1 MSIVGYARVSSA
13 GQSLEVQ
20 REQLLAAG
28 CEQIF
33 EEKRS
38 GTTTDGREQ
47 LEAALRY
54 VRKGDVFTCTRLDRL
69 ARSLVDL
76 RRIVDQLTEKE
87 VGFRCLQQHI
97 DTTTSEGRL
106 MLNILASFAEFETD
120 IRKERQTDGIA
131 KAKAAGKYRGRP
143 RSIDPDVIATLTCRR
158 PPTVS
163 QRDART
169 GADIDRRGAT
179 PPRLPRRGLCVL
191 PQRRTPGRVPG
202 DLPARTAPWDR
213 SRNRSP

>member
-13 GQSLEVQ
+13 GQSLDVQ

-28 CEQIF
+28 AEQIF

-54 VRKGDVFTCTRLDRL
+54 VRKGDVFLVTRLDRL

-76 RRIVDQLTEKE
+76 RRIVDMLTVKE

-97 DTTTSEGRL
+97 DTTSSEGRL
-106 MLNILASFAEFETD
+106 MLNLLGAFAEFETE
-120 IRKERQTDGIA
+120 IRKERQADGIA
-131 KAKAAGKYRGRP
+131 KAKAAGRYRGRP
-143 RSIDPDVIATLTCRR
+143 KSIDPEQIAALK
-158 PPTVS
+158 
-163 QRDART
+163 AEGL
-169 GADIDRRGAT
+169 GASAIAK
-179 PPRLPRRGLCVL
+179 RLGI
-191 PQRRTPGRVPG
+191 GRASVYRAFG
-202 DLPARTAPWDR
+202 
-213 SRNRSP
+213 S